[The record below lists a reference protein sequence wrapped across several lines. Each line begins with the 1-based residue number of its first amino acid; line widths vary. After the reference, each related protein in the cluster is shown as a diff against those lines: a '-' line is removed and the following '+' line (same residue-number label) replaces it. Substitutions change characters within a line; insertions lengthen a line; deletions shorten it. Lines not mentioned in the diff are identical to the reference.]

1 MKQKIE
7 DGICHLCDK
16 DSDDLIDGICSR
28 CIRKREQ
35 DANDDW
41 QYENLND
48 LKRTSGRDGSEDDG
62 W

>member
-1 MKQKIE
+1 MAKKTE
-7 DGICHLCDK
+7 CGICSICE
-16 DSDDLIDGICSR
+16 SDVEFLEDGICSR

-35 DANDDW
+35 DADDDW